1 MRGAR
6 HFAVTHPD
14 VEEEGGRGID
24 GAGAVDRFR
33 ADEVGTYRMW
43 KISQG

>member
-6 HFAVTHPD
+6 DVAVTHPE
-14 VEEEGGRGID
+14 VEEEGGRGFG

-33 ADEVGTYRMW
+33 ADEVWTYRMW
-43 KISQG
+43 RISQG

>member
-1 MRGAR
+1 MQGAR
-6 HFAVTHPD
+6 DVAVTHPD

-24 GAGAVDRFR
+24 AAGTVDRFR

-43 KISQG
+43 RISQG